1 MKRYKYSTFVDTVKE
16 FADKKIMVVGDLIL
30 DRYVWGK
37 VSRISPEA
45 PVPVLLID
53 KEDSYVP
60 GGGSNVASNLAELG
74 TEVFLVGAVGKD
86 KNADRLKGEL
96 KKRRINIDGVF
107 QDAKRQTILKTRVM
121 AYHHPYHQQV
131 VRVDR
136 EDGHDISDNL
146 SGKIIDYIKK
156 KIRDVDALIVEDYGK
171 GLMTSSLLEKIIDVA
186 GKNKK
191 IISVDP
197 KENHFNMYKKVSVI
211 TPNRYE
217 AAKWVGRSLDNMN
230 AVKWAGEKLLKDT
243 KSDIILITL
252 GEEGMVVFQKG
263 NKPQHIPTLEKK
275 DVFDVS
281 GAGDT
286 VIGVY
291 TLSLASGASPV
302 VSAHIANC
310 AAGIVV
316 TRTGTAVVG
325 EQELLDRLKKE
336 AGRK

>member
-1 MKRYKYSTFVDTVKE
+1 VKRYKYSTFADTVKE

-30 DRYVWGK
+30 DRYVWGRI
-37 VSRISPEA
+37 SRISPEA

-60 GGGSNVASNLAELG
+60 GGGSNVANNLAELG
-74 TEVFLVGAVGKD
+74 AEVFLVGAVGED
-86 KNADRLKGEL
+86 KNADKLKSEL
-96 KKRRINIDGVF
+96 KKRKINVDGIF
-107 QDAKRQTILKTRVM
+107 SDAKRQTILKTRVM

-136 EDGHDISDNL
+136 EDGHNISGSL
-146 SGKIIDYIKK
+146 SGKIMDYIKE
-156 KIRDVDALIVEDYGK
+156 KICDVDALIVEDYGK
-171 GLMTSSLLEKIIDVA
+171 GLMTSSLLKKIIDVA

-230 AVKWAGEKLLKDT
+230 AVKWAGEKLLKGT
-243 KSDIILITL
+243 KSDVILITL

-263 NKPQHIPTLEKK
+263 DKPQHIPTLEKK

-302 VSAHIANC
+302 VAAHIANC

-325 EQELLDRLKKE
+325 KQELLGRLKKE

>member
-74 TEVFLVGAVGKD
+74 TEVFLVGVVGKD

>member
-286 VIGVY
+286 VVGVY

>member
-74 TEVFLVGAVGKD
+74 TEVFLVGVVGKD

-286 VIGVY
+286 VVGVY